1 MNQDPSLPSPSIRLK
16 MDAAQFSVFVPELSQ
31 GVGLDV
37 QLSCA
42 IEQLVCGELGVAP
55 EYLDDRIQTVFLNSK
70 AIDDVATA
78 TVTPGSVLAL
88 SAAMPGV
95 AGATLRK
102 GGRYAPMRQAI
113 SYETAADPAC
123 RTRGT
128 ITLKLFNMIAREIG
142 PAIMQRGVRL
152 PAVRIAKLIDKNA
165 DDLAPAVT
173 DILLDDRPVSL
184 SELQAACERLGDAEV
199 RLTVE

>member
-1 MNQDPSLPSPSIRLK
+1 MNQAPNDSAPSIRLK
-16 MDAAQFSVFVPELSQ
+16 INAAQFSVFEPELSQ

-37 QLSCA
+37 RLSCS

-152 PAVRIAKLIDKNA
+152 SASRLASLIVKNA
-165 DDLAPAVT
+165 DDLALAVT
-173 DILLDDRPVSL
+173 GLLLDDRPVSL
-184 SELQAACERLGDAEV
+184 AELQAECERLGDAAV